1 MNKQYSWM
9 WIAGA
14 SVLALAIGFG
24 LARWTQAPPAA
35 SAAQAGATAG
45 HGDDAQAGG
54 EESVVRLT
62 PGQIQAAGIEVVAVG
77 RGGGHETRLSG
88 RVESVMGAR
97 AAVAATVG
105 GRVERV
111 LVATGAKVRQGAP
124 LAVLVSGEAATLR
137 ASADAAAAEAEAARQ
152 VLRRD
157 RSLERQGVVA
167 RQELEAS
174 RARSMAADAAARAAR
189 AQVAA
194 AGMPD
199 AAGRVTVGSPVEG
212 VVGSVQITPGGV
224 VSAGDRIATVSDPTR
239 TELVFSAPPTLA
251 SQVHPGMR
259 IDVSGATGSFSATV
273 VGVAADVGERGGV
286 AVIRARA
293 EPGALPPAGSAVTAG
308 VVATDEA
315 GRLSVPADAV
325 QNVEGRAVVFVAIEG
340 GFRAV
345 PVLPGRQ
352 AGGRIEILDGLA
364 GHERIAG
371 GNAFLLKAELAK
383 GDAGHGH

>member
-54 EESVVRLT
+54 EEGVVRLT

-111 LVATGAKVRQGAP
+111 LVATGTKVRQGAP

-273 VGVAADVGERGGV
+273 VGAAADVGERGGV

-352 AGGRIEILDGLA
+352 AVGRIEILDGLA